1 MLYLPAPRP
10 GAMFRRLEEHEITY
24 PLGASCPIKW
34 KQPKKSVKELQ
45 EKYSTGIRLRF
56 KVLMRDKFT
65 CQYCG
70 RKAPEVVLE
79 VDHVFPQSKGGKDE
93 MDNLV
98 VLVGTVILENMI

>member
-1 MLYLPAPRP
+1 
-10 GAMFRRLEEHEITY
+10 
-24 PLGASCPIKW
+24 
-34 KQPKKSVKELQ
+34 
-45 EKYSTGIRLRF
+45 
-56 KVLMRDKFT
+56 MRDKFT